1 MQKKKK
7 VTLLKK
13 INEKKNENIEKIN
26 EVEIENIENFEQKN
40 CNLLFKYSISKN
52 CWNLIYFNNSCN
64 LNSISNHN
72 CCCIENNMYYF
83 DGNLKFKNKLDLIKS
98 TGGGLYLFKNI
109 SNNEKDSNFILYLE
123 SLFET
128 SQFFDL
134 ILKSSDEENVIFF
147 FFQINF

>member
-52 CWNLIYFNNSCN
+52 
-64 LNSISNHN
+64 
-72 CCCIENNMYYF
+72 
-83 DGNLKFKNKLDLIKS
+83 
-98 TGGGLYLFKNI
+98 
-109 SNNEKDSNFILYLE
+109 
-123 SLFET
+123 
-128 SQFFDL
+128 
-134 ILKSSDEENVIFF
+134 
-147 FFQINF
+147 